1 MATDLLQRVTPA
13 RSRFLR
19 SRAWLGAVGTAL
31 LLIVM
36 TATVPVSRVAILR
49 ATGHLLVVDP
59 PLPKSTDIIVV
70 AIDADGAGALEA
82 ADLVHRGLANR
93 VAVFADP
100 PGPVDREFLRR
111 GLPYEDAAAI
121 SIRELQSLG
130 VQNTEQISRTVTG
143 STQESDLLPE
153 WCVRHG
159 YRSAILVTTWDHSRR
174 LSRLFRRSM
183 RGEPVQIIVRPS
195 PYSPFNPDR
204 WWHTRAGVRL
214 GIFEFEK
221 LVLDVAA
228 HPLY

>member
-49 ATGHLLVVDP
+49 VTGHLLVVDP

-100 PGPVDREFLRR
+100 PARSIASFSAGGSLTKMPRRFPSGSFNRWEFRIPSRFHALLPGAHRR
-111 GLPYEDAAAI
+111 VIFCQNGAFGTGIGRPSWSRPGI
-121 SIRELQSLG
+121 IREG
-130 VQNTEQISRTVTG
+130 
-143 STQESDLLPE
+143 
-153 WCVRHG
+153 
-159 YRSAILVTTWDHSRR
+159 
-174 LSRLFRRSM
+174 
-183 RGEPVQIIVRPS
+183 
-195 PYSPFNPDR
+195 
-204 WWHTRAGVRL
+204 
-214 GIFEFEK
+214 
-221 LVLDVAA
+221 
-228 HPLY
+228 